1 MHVISYRTLRE
12 FIETHR
18 TAKTPLNAW
27 YATAKKATWKN
38 LAEVRQTYP
47 HADPVGG
54 LTVFNIGGNKYRL
67 IVGINYETQVIYIKG
82 IFTHEEYDEEN
93 WKT

>member
-1 MHVISYRTLRE
+1 MHVISYRALRE
-12 FIETHR
+12 FGEAHPA
-18 TAKTPLNAW
+18 AKTPLRAW
-27 YATAKKATWKN
+27 YKTAQKAEWQN

-47 HADPVGG
+47 AADPVGG

-67 IVGINYETQVIYIKG
+67 IVGINYDTQVIYIKHVL
-82 IFTHEEYDEEN
+82 THEEYDEEN